1 VRRTQTVGL
10 RTRNLIVGLQN
21 RFLFPEA
28 IGKMRLPPTLR
39 EMVGLN
45 PARTASSA
53 LACIALI
60 RLSIARVDVDDI
72 GLAAK
77 FAEN

>member
-1 VRRTQTVGL
+1 MRVGRKKYPEGHEL
-10 RTRNLIVGLQN
+10 ERDSRQGG
-21 RFLFPEA
+21 FLFPETK
-28 IGKMRLPPTLR
+28 GKMRLPPTLG

-60 RLSIARVDVDDI
+60 RLSIGRVDFVVNTSG
-72 GLAAK
+72 GLTLL
-77 FAEN
+77 